1 MKAGQFIIFTER
13 CIHGSRPTR
22 PTVIGLA
29 FNMRVIPTNVPALT
43 NKKKYR
49 SVYNGGKYHLDKWG
63 VALLRGEDRYKL
75 SRTVVPARL
84 SPREQAKQ
92 RRTAA

>member
-1 MKAGQFIIFTER
+1 
-13 CIHGSRPTR
+13 
-22 PTVIGLA
+22 
-29 FNMRVIPTNVPALT
+29 MRIVPTNVAALT
-43 NKKKYR
+43 NKEKYR
-49 SVYNGGKYHLDKWG
+49 SVYNGGKYHLKNWG

-92 RRTAA
+92 NRTAA